1 MDHLISWEESS
12 TGPTTAPLWKM
23 TCKRAQGVMH
33 NKLLGIHVNFLV
45 VSGDVLGTAT
55 AHQKSVAKDQASK
68 EALAKLGWVEGNQ

>member
-1 MDHLISWEESS
+1 MTTSYTTILYNHLGRQRMDHLISWEESS

-23 TCKRAQGVMH
+23 TCK
-33 NKLLGIHVNFLV
+33 

-68 EALAKLGWVEGNQ
+68 EALTKLGWVEGNQ